1 MSKPSRSFLS
11 VAALVTLAS
20 SLLTAPAAAQST
32 ARLRG
37 TITDEQGAV
46 VPGAGI
52 LLRNQATGEERSVTS
67 DRVGEFQIPSILPGI
82 YQLDVKASGFQTR
95 VGRSTLEFRAEAFN
109 LFNHPNFAKPG
120 RIATVGSTSFGVI
133 TATRFPTGDS
143 GAARQIQFALKLYF

>member
-95 VGRSTLEFRAEAFN
+95 VVKDLRVEVAQTVAMPSSSAASTAAS
-109 LFNHPNFAKPG
+109 
-120 RIATVGSTSFGVI
+120 TTSTSRP
-133 TATRFPTGDS
+133 TAGPSRIRVSPTS
-143 GAARQIQFALKLYF
+143 RRGAARPSR